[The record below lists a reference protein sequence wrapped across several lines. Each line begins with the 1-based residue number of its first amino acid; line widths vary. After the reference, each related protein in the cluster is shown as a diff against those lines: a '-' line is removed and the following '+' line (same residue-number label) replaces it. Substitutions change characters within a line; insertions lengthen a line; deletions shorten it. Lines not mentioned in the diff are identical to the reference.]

1 MNKLS
6 TLKLIHIILTDKR
19 NANRYC
25 MTQMRD
31 KKTLEVT
38 ATYDDAIQL
47 IEDMIVAEI
56 KESEVEHDG

>member
-56 KESEVEHDG
+56 KESEVEHDA

>member
-1 MNKLS
+1 MKKLS
-6 TLKLIHIILTDKR
+6 TLKLIHKILTDKR
-19 NANRYC
+19 NASRYC

-56 KESEVEHDG
+56 GG